1 MNTILNELTTE
12 LNNLRW
18 SKSNNKKYG
27 RQSLNVSR
35 TDEGEEEPD
44 RYYFIGGLIRDWSRR
59 EYNNFTPS
67 LRISKAS
74 KLKKHQRIIELATK
88 YIELLDP
95 NFTYTSIQFSKC
107 MLTPKHV
114 DKNNVGLST
123 IVGIGDYTDGSL
135 IIYDEEGNE
144 HTHDIYHKPLV
155 FNANQQYHRTQDF
168 TGTRYTIT
176 WYCVK
181 DFK

>member
-18 SKSNNKKYG
+18 SKSSNKKYG

-35 TDEGEEEPD
+35 TDDEEEPD
-44 RYYFIGGLIRDWSRR
+44 RFYFICGLIRDWSRR
-59 EYNNFTPS
+59 EYNNYEAS

-168 TGTRYTIT
+168 TGTRFTIT
-176 WYCVK
+176 FYNVK

>member
-1 MNTILNELTTE
+1 MNTILNELTNE
-12 LNNLRW
+12 LNNLKW

-35 TDEGEEEPD
+35 TDDEEEPD
-44 RYYFIGGLIRDWSRR
+44 RFYFICGLIRDWSRR
-59 EYNNFTPS
+59 EYNNYEAS

-114 DKNNVGLST
+114 DKNNVGNSI
-123 IVGIGDYTDGSL
+123 IVGVGDYTGGAL
-135 IIYDEEGNE
+135 NIHHGEEVEPIDIWRTPYMFDAGN
-144 HTHDIYHKPLV
+144 TYHS
-155 FNANQQYHRTQDF
+155 
-168 TGTRYTIT
+168 TGEFSGDRITIT
-176 WYCVK
+176 WFSVK